1 MRLLISGGRVI
12 DPKQGLDA
20 QMDVAVAAGRVVA
33 VGPAESLPKDFNP
46 QLVVDARNRWVMPGL
61 VDLSARLREP
71 GHEYMATLES
81 EIDAALA
88 GGVTS
93 LVCPPDT
100 DPILD
105 EPGLVEM
112 LKFKAQ
118 QLNLA
123 RVYPLGALTTGLKGQ
138 EITEMAELSEAGCIG
153 FSQAESPV
161 YDTRVLL
168 RAMQYAKS
176 FGLTV
181 YLRPIEPHL
190 SKGGVAHAGAYASRM
205 GLTGVPV
212 ISETISLQRHFELV
226 RATGVKLHVCRIS
239 SAKGVDMI
247 RQAKSEGLPV
257 TCDVAVHHLHLTDL
271 DIGFFD
277 PRAHLIPPL
286 REQRDMD
293 ALRAGLIDGTIDAI
307 CSDHTP
313 VDDDAKLLPFAESE
327 AGATGLELLLSLT
340 VKWACKAGIEPSRI
354 VQWLSLAPAQITGIQ
369 AGHIVPGMPADLVVF
384 DPECEWVVSPST
396 LVSQG
401 KHTPFS
407 GFPLIGKV
415 TVTVVSG
422 QVAYGNNT
430 KSVTQLVG

>member
-33 VGPAESLPKDFNP
+33 VGPSQTMPKEFNP
-46 QLVVDARNRWVMPGL
+46 QRVVNAKGKWVMPGL

-71 GHEYMATLES
+71 GYEYMATLES

-123 RVYPLGALTTGLKGQ
+123 RVYPLGALTTGLKGE
-138 EITEMAELSEAGCIG
+138 EITEMAELAEAGCIG
-153 FSQAESPV
+153 FSQAEQPV

-205 GLTGVPV
+205 GLSGVPV

-257 TCDVAVHHLHLTDL
+257 TCDVGIHHLHLTDM
-271 DIGFFD
+271 DIGFFN
-277 PRAHLIPPL
+277 PSAHLIPPL
-286 REQRDMD
+286 REQRDME

-340 VKWACKAGIEPSRI
+340 YKWAHLAGLDAANVVE
-354 VQWLSLAPAQITGIQ
+354 WLSLAPAQIANIQ
-369 AGHIVPGMPADLVVF
+369 AGHLMPGMPADIAVF
-384 DPECEWVVSPST
+384 DPEHEWIVSANT

-415 TVTVVSG
+415 SATVVAG
-422 QVAYGNNT
+422 QVAFGHV
-430 KSVTQLVG
+430 KSTERLDG